1 MGRLG
6 FVTQDELQHLFLTLE
21 NESEGFGSIS
31 QCSDNLAKKKIFFSK
46 SPNTTYCTEG
56 FELGYSF

>member
-31 QCSDNLAKKKIFFSK
+31 QCSDNLAKKKIFFFK
-46 SPNTTYCTEG
+46 IT
-56 FELGYSF
+56 